1 MNFTI
6 ESDQTTSKKLRQII
20 KNHPLLFFFIFAY
33 AFSWFLSIPF
43 ILSEWGVLRGNY
55 QAVFAIKSFGPFV
68 ASFLMTY
75 ILEGKE
81 GMKRLKMSIKQTRA
95 SGLIYLFI
103 LLGIPVLI
111 ILGIILQPGKM
122 ASFQGL
128 QPVLLISYPLAFV
141 AVFFGGGPL
150 GEEPGWRGFALPRM
164 QKSYGPLLGTLL
176 LGVVWTCWHLP
187 DFLTS
192 AQGGGPGTGM
202 SAFLS
207 NFPIFMVLVIELAIL
222 LTWIYN
228 RTNGS
233 VFISALA
240 HASVN
245 TPQVILVPLFLA
257 VDTTSLNMATLI
269 GFGVTAIVILILTRG
284 RLGYQVGE
292 NLVKS

>member
-1 MNFTI
+1 MNLPL
-6 ESDQTTSKKLRQII
+6 ESNRTTKQKLLQTI
-20 KNHPLLFFFIFAY
+20 KNHPLMFFFIIAY
-33 AFSWFLSIPF
+33 AFSWILSIPF

-81 GMKRLKMSIKQTRA
+81 GMKRLKMRIKQTRA
-95 SGLIYLFI
+95 SWLVYLFI

-122 ASFQGL
+122 ASFQGFT
-128 QPVLLISYPLAFV
+128 PVLFISYPLAFA

-176 LGVVWTCWHLP
+176 LGIVWTCWHLP

-192 AQGGGPGTGM
+192 AQGGGPGTGF

-222 LTWIYN
+222 LTWVYN
-228 RTNGS
+228 RTKGS
-233 VFISALA
+233 VFISTLV

-245 TPQVILVPLFLA
+245 TPQVVLVPLFLA
-257 VDTTSLNMATLI
+257 VDTTSLNLAALI

-284 RLGYQVGE
+284 RLGYEVVD